1 MPQTSLM
8 LDACIAINLAATGRS
23 RDLEQALQLKFLMAV
38 EAARECGS
46 IDLTGERLVVCRNAD
61 DGGQAF
67 VAGVLS
73 LLDSELAMYVKLA
86 ADIDDGEAATTAIA
100 HARSVAIATDD
111 RKACRVIT
119 GLGLPSPVSTSSLLH
134 DFESVAGLSPAE
146 VGETLRRVRDKARYV
161 PRRTDALFSWWEDR
175 IQR

>member
-23 RDLEQALQLKFLMAV
+23 RDLEQVLELEFFMAV
-38 EAARECGS
+38 QAARESGS
-46 IDLTGERLVVCRNAD
+46 IGLAGERLVVRRDAD
-61 DGGQAF
+61 EGGQTL

-73 LLDSELAMYVKLA
+73 LQDSELAMYVKLA

-119 GLGLPSPVSTSSLLH
+119 GLGLPTPRSTPSLLH
-134 DFESVAGLSPAE
+134 DFELIAGLSPVE
-146 VGETLRRVRDKARYV
+146 VGEILRRVRDKARYV
-161 PRRTDALFSWWEDR
+161 PRRVDALFNWWEDR